1 MCQVK
6 VETNVLEFNDD
17 LAVHN
22 RQHFRDQGLFVV
34 NFMSAPG
41 AGKTSVLEQT
51 IRRMKDDY
59 RIGVIEGDL
68 MTTIDADR
76 IAALGV
82 PAHQITTGTVCHLDA
97 RMVHNALHSF
107 PVDGLDVLFI
117 ENVGNLVCPVEFDLG
132 EDMRVMVYS
141 TVEGAEKPKKYPMMF
156 HESTAVLLNKVDLI
170 PYAGVS
176 LEELQRNVREVSPAT
191 TIFPLSCRTGEGID
205 EWIAWLKAQIA
216 TRQRTEHHFPRTPL
230 HTHTHAHAHTHTHVH

>member
-6 VETNVLEFNDD
+6 VETNILEFNDD
-17 LAVHN
+17 LAAHN
-22 RQHFRDQGLFVV
+22 RQHFRDLGLFVV

-51 IRRMKDDY
+51 INRMKDDY
-59 RIGVIEGDL
+59 RLAVIEGDL

-82 PAHQITTGTVCHLDA
+82 PAHQITTGTICHLDA

-107 PVDGLDVLFI
+107 PVDGLDLLFI

-132 EDMRVMVYS
+132 EDLRVMVYS

-156 HESTAVLLNKVDLI
+156 HESDAVLLNKTDLI

-176 LEELQRNVREVSPAT
+176 LDELQRNVREVSPAT
-191 TIFPLSCRTGEGID
+191 TIFPLSCRTGEGI
-205 EWIAWLKAQIA
+205 EAWVAWLKAQIK
-216 TRQRTEHHFPRTPL
+216 TRRRDGHVFTPAPVHTHEHH
-230 HTHTHAHAHTHTHVH
+230 HTHQHIH

>member
-6 VETNVLEFNDD
+6 VETNILEFNDD
-17 LAVHN
+17 LAAHN

-51 IRRMKDDY
+51 IRRIKDDY

-82 PAHQITTGTVCHLDA
+82 PAHQITTGTICHLDA
-97 RMVHNALHSF
+97 RMVHQALHSF
-107 PVDGLDVLFI
+107 SVESLDVLFI

-176 LEELQRNVREVSPAT
+176 LDELQRNVREVSPAT

-205 EWIAWLKAQIA
+205 KWIAWLKTQIG
-216 TRQRTEHHFPRTPL
+216 TRQRTEQRVPRAPL
-230 HTHTHAHAHTHTHVH
+230 HTHAHSNAHAH

>member
-6 VETNVLEFNDD
+6 VETNILEFNDD

-82 PAHQITTGTVCHLDA
+82 PAHQITTGTICHLDA
-97 RMVHNALHSF
+97 RMVHQALHSF
-107 PVDGLDVLFI
+107 PIENLDVLFI

-176 LEELQRNVREVSPAT
+176 LDELQRNVREVSPAT

-205 EWIAWLKAQIA
+205 EWTAWLKTQIA
-216 TRQRTEHHFPRTPL
+216 TRQKTEQHFPRVPL
-230 HTHTHAHAHTHTHVH
+230 HTHTPIHAHAH